1 MRNIFRS
8 HIVIALVTLSALAT
22 LTACGG
28 GSEPTPTPTAVP
40 PTVAPTT
47 TPIPPTPEPKPTETA
62 TPAAVEPAATQP
74 ESPVDQPESPL
85 GQPASPLAAPSAAS
99 GLAALIQLG
108 DETKAPAPDAGAAS
122 IAGVLNGYGDQA
134 IVGTVFYL
142 TPAIQDGDK
151 FLAPTLY
158 VGPKVENGDVTSQT
172 AITGQFS
179 VANIPPGVYYLAVW
193 APYDWILAFPDQ
205 NAQSPLQ
212 LRVEAGDQLDL
223 GALFVPWP

>member
-1 MRNIFRS
+1 MQNFFRS
-8 HIVIALVTLSALAT
+8 RAVMIIMTIVALSALA
-22 LTACGG
+22 ACGG
-28 GSEPTPTPTAVP
+28 DSEPTPTPTP
-40 PTVAPTT
+40 APTIAPT
-47 TPIPPTPEPKPTETA
+47 ATPAPPTPEPTP
-62 TPAAVEPAATQP
+62 TPAAVEPTETQP

-85 GQPASPLAAPSAAS
+85 GQPVSPLAAPGAAS

-108 DETKAPAPDAGAAS
+108 NETKAPTPDAGAAS
-122 IAGVLNGYGDQA
+122 IAGVLYGYGDQA

-142 TPAIQDGDK
+142 TPAIQDGDR
-151 FLAPTLY
+151 FLAPTIY

-212 LRVEAGDQLDL
+212 IRVDAGDQLDL